1 MFEMRGE
8 VEECMVLETKGG
20 KISRRKVLVIS
31 AKLKKLKAQ
40 NKGVIG
46 GLGQNSFSSASR

>member
-46 GLGQNSFSSASR
+46 GLGQN